1 MMLPDAPPTAATLVH
16 ELRLLVE
23 VLASLAE
30 RLDEIATLLEMDE
43 ES

>member
-1 MMLPDAPPTAATLVH
+1 MMLPDGPPTAETLVH
-16 ELRLLVE
+16 ELRLLAT